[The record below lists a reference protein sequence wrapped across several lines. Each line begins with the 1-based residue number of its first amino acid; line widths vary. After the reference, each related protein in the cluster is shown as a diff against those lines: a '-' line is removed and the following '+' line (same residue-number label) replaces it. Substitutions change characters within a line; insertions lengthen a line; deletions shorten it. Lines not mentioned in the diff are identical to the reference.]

1 MKIHQPADLIEDANE
16 ALQMLKDG
24 NERFLNGEPI
34 LKTCCSADREVY
46 ISGQKPFAAIITC
59 SDSRVVPE
67 IFFDQKLGDIYT
79 IRNAGNIVD
88 RTTLGSLEYAIQHLR
103 TRLIVVCG
111 HNKCGAV
118 TGACS
123 GEEFTPNINHIME
136 YIKPAVKNGGSIDEI
151 SRKNVEIQV
160 ELIRADEALK
170 NLEVL
175 VAGAFFDISSGKVT
189 WLNC

>member
-1 MKIHQPADLIEDANE
+1 MKIHQPAELIEDATE

-24 NERFLNGEPI
+24 NERYLNGEPI
-34 LKTCCSADREVY
+34 QKTCCNADRAIY

-67 IFFDQKLGDIYT
+67 IFFDQKLGDIYI

-103 TRLIVVCG
+103 TRLVVVCG
-111 HNKCGAV
+111 HSNCGAV

-123 GEEFTPNINHIME
+123 GEEFTPNINHIIE
-136 YIKPAVKNGGSIDEI
+136 HIKPAVKKGGSIDEI

-160 ELIRADEALK
+160 ELIRADEVLK

-175 VAGAFFDISSGKVT
+175 VAGAYFDISSGKVN